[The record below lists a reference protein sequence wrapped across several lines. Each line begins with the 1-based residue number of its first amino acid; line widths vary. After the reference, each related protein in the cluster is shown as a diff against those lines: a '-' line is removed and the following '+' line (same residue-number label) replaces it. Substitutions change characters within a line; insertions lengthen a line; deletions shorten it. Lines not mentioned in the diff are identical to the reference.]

1 MSIRIYIRTLLNYV
15 FKSNIL
21 IRGFVNIYYKSAV
34 DTTENIKFSD
44 NLSKILMGE
53 EKSISF
59 QSVTGD
65 KIDCK

>member
-15 FKSNIL
+15 FKSNIF
-21 IRGFVNIYYKSAV
+21 IRGFVNIYYKSAA
-34 DTTENIKFSD
+34 DTSETIKFSD